1 MEKIKLA
8 AVIVTY
14 NPEIDRL
21 KDVINS
27 IVNQVDFIIIVDN
40 GSKNINDIRE
50 ICSIKSNIEIIE
62 NDINYGIGKA
72 LNIGIEK
79 LKNKYDWILTLDQ
92 DSVILVNIKNVIDE
106 ITKIYNKEVIG
117 LIFLNIIDENKKTKY
132 EEFRNTF
139 IIAPIISGSIINS
152 KIFLLG
158 ITYREEFFMDYIDFD
173 LEYNIKRDKFKIIK
187 TNYKGQDHQLGK
199 QIQTIVGK
207 NINYEPEWRIYLMAR
222 NLSKL
227 LLEKRVGLIF
237 FFKQFLLWYVS
248 YVIVKPFKFK
258 KIYNYLYLNIIGIK
272 DAIKNNM
279 GVSENLKRLMTQ
291 NEL

>member
-1 MEKIKLA
+1 MEKINLA

-14 NPEIDRL
+14 NPEIDRF

-40 GSKNINDIRE
+40 GSKNINDIKE
-50 ICSIKSNIEIIE
+50 ICYINSNIEIIE
-62 NDINYGIGKA
+62 NDIDYGIGKP

-79 LKNKYDWILTLDQ
+79 LKNKYDWILTLDP

-117 LIFLNIIDENKKTKY
+117 LIFLNTINENKKTKY
-132 EEFRNTF
+132 EEFAHTF
-139 IIAPIISGSIINS
+139 ISGSIINS
-152 KIFLLG
+152 KIFSLG
-158 ITYREEFFMDYIDFD
+158 ITFREEFFIDYMETDF
-173 LEYNIKRDKFKIIK
+173 EYNIKLNKFKIIK
-187 TNYKGQDHQLGK
+187 TNFKCQDHQLGK
-199 QIQTIVGK
+199 KLKTIFGK
-207 NINYEPEWRIYLMAR
+207 SISYEPDWRIYLMAR
-222 NLSKL
+222 NLFKL
-227 LLEKRVGLIF
+227 LLEKKVGLII

-279 GVSENLKRLMTQ
+279 GVSENLKKLMKQ

>member
-14 NPEIDRL
+14 NPEIDRF

-27 IVNQVDFIIIVDN
+27 IVNQVDFIVIVDN
-40 GSKNINDIRE
+40 GSKNINDIKE

-62 NDINYGIGKA
+62 NDVNYGIGKA

-79 LKNKYDWILTLDQ
+79 LKNNYDWILTLDQ

-106 ITKIYNKEVIG
+106 INKIYNKEVIG
-117 LIFLNIIDENKKTKY
+117 LIFLNTKDENKKTKY
-132 EEFRNTF
+132 DE
-139 IIAPIISGSIINS
+139 IKKPIISGSIVNS
-152 KIFLLG
+152 KIFSLG
-158 ITYREEFFMDYIDFD
+158 IAYREEFFMDQIDFD
-173 LEYNIKRDKFKIIK
+173 FDYNVIINKFKIIK
-187 TNYKGQDHQLGK
+187 TNFKGQDHELGK
-199 QIQTIVGK
+199 KLKTIIGK
-207 NINYEPEWRIYLMAR
+207 STNYEPDWRIYLMAR
-222 NLSKL
+222 NSFKL
-227 LLEKRVGLIF
+227 LIEKKFRFIDF
-237 FFKQFLLWYVS
+237 FNQFLGWYIR
-248 YVIVKPFKFK
+248 YVVVKPFKFK
-258 KIYNYLYLNIIGIK
+258 KIFNYLYLYLIGIK